1 MDPFRVSDLL
11 LKDDHDLVQK
21 GYGWMLKVL
30 SKKEPQQVIGYLN
43 AKHAA
48 IPRVAFRYAIEK
60 LDDKTKRELMLL

>member
-1 MDPFRVSDLL
+1 
-11 LKDDHDLVQK
+11 
-21 GYGWMLKVL
+21 MLKVL